1 MSLAGG
7 IYAPPENIN
16 NAIKITKYTKQ
27 KDSRVKLMIWL
38 KAFTSFWTKK
48 ILSWASEAIN
58 NIIFQPKVGFKKCT
72 VHVQEHL
79 RK

>member
-1 MSLAGG
+1 
-7 IYAPPENIN
+7 
-16 NAIKITKYTKQ
+16 
-27 KDSRVKLMIWL
+27 MIWL

-58 NIIFQPKVGFKKCT
+58 DIIFQPKVGFKKCT